1 MEAWASKTMMH
12 INFYCLF
19 SIEISLELINQWS
32 VLAGDFHGEERKKE
46 TKERLKF
53 WMLCAGRV

>member
-1 MEAWASKTMMH
+1 MEPWASKTMML

-19 SIEISLELINQWS
+19 SIEISLELINQRS
-32 VLAGDFHGEERKKE
+32 VLAGDFHGEQRKKE

-53 WMLCAGRV
+53 